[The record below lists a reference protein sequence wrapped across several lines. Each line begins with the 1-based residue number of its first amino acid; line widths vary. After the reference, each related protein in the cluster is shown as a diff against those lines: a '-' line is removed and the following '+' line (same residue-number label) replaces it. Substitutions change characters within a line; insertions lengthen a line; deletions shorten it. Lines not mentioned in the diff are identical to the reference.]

1 MLSDVSEEFFNDS
14 YQELEIVLVT
24 LIDMQTFRT
33 ALRELESKVSE
44 GDIKQKLI
52 NLEPGSYSLAV
63 SYLGK
68 HTKKINKFLKKKSI
82 TSITEKGEIY
92 EL

>member
-1 MLSDVSEEFFNDS
+1 MDVSEEVFNES
-14 YQELEIVLVT
+14 FQKLEIVLVT
-24 LIDMQTFRT
+24 LVDVQTFRT
-33 ALRELESKVSE
+33 AFEKLESKVSE

-52 NLEPGSYSLAV
+52 NLEPGSYSLLV

-68 HTKKINKFLKKKSI
+68 HTKKINKFLNKKSI
-82 TSITEKGEIY
+82 ISVIEKGEIY